1 MWSRPV
7 AARLDRLVDKLVVK
21 AGDNDRFANSVRFER
36 IELAVEQAS
45 PVEVDQALGLV
56 VDEVAEAAGVSHGL
70 VFQYFGSK
78 KGLYIACLQPLIEF
92 FRERIEPDPDL
103 PPTERLRSGL
113 RNYADLISEHPAGY
127 RSLMTRGTGF
137 SEVREGLERA
147 RWQRV
152 TRLAERMGLDPE
164 LPAVR
169 VGLRSWIAY
178 VDSAMLTW
186 LDQGAPDRD
195 AVVEMLV
202 RALGA
207 TAEGIRATE

>member
-1 MWSRPV
+1 VVDSESNPDLSWAITTRPLTTERAGERRRQLIE
-7 AARLDRLVDKLVVK
+7 AA
-21 AGDNDRFANSVRFER
+21 
-36 IELAVEQAS
+36 LAVFGERDYD
-45 PVEVDQALGLV
+45 EVS
-56 VDEVAEAAGVSHGL
+56 VDEVADAAGVSHGL

-78 KGLYIACLQPLIEF
+78 KGLYVACLQPLIEF

-103 PPTERLRSGL
+103 VPIERLRSGL

-147 RWQRV
+147 RWERV
-152 TRLAERMGLDPE
+152 TRLAEGMGLDPNQ
-164 LPAVR
+164 PAVR

-178 VDSAMLTW
+178 VDTAMLTW
-186 LDQGAPDRD
+186 LDQRAPDRD
-195 AVVEMLV
+195 ALVELLV

-207 TAEGIRATE
+207 TAESIAAAG

>member
-1 MWSRPV
+1 M
-7 AARLDRLVDKLVVK
+7 AD
-21 AGDNDRFANSVRFER
+21 
-36 IELAVEQAS
+36 
-45 PVEVDQALGLV
+45 
-56 VDEVAEAAGVSHGL
+56 AAGVSHGL

-78 KGLYIACLQPLIEF
+78 KGLYVACLQPLIEF

-103 PPTERLRSGL
+103 VPIERLRSGL

-147 RWQRV
+147 RWERV
-152 TRLAERMGLDPE
+152 TRLAEGMGLDPNQ
-164 LPAVR
+164 PAVR

-178 VDSAMLTW
+178 VDTAMLTW
-186 LDQGAPDRD
+186 LDQRAPDRD
-195 AVVEMLV
+195 ALVELLV

-207 TAEGIRATE
+207 TAESIAAAG